1 MIERLKKSIVEYDV
15 ESAKKIS
22 EEIAK
27 AGIDSLKVIEE
38 GISPAA
44 KIVGEKFIKGEY
56 FLPEVLLAS
65 DAMNAAID
73 TLLAKI
79 GTREKEEIERKKL
92 GRVVIATV
100 KGDIHDIGKTI
111 LSLLL
116 EVNMFEVHDLGK
128 DVDSMSII
136 EKAREVDADI
146 IALSALMTTTRGS
159 QKEVIDLLEGMETRK
174 RFTVIVGGGSVDKKW
189 FEETKADGWAET
201 ASEAVELAKEL
212 VKRRK

>member
-22 EEIAK
+22 DEIAK

-44 KIVGEKFIKGEY
+44 KIVGEKFEKGEY

-65 DAMNAAID
+65 DSMKAAID
-73 TLLAKI
+73 ILLAKT
-79 GTREKEEIERKKL
+79 GAREKEEIERKKL
-92 GRVVIATV
+92 GRVVTATV

-116 EVNMFEVHDLGK
+116 EVNRFDVHDLGK
-128 DVDSMSII
+128 DVDSMRII
-136 EKAREVDADI
+136 EKAMEVDADI
-146 IALSALMTTTRGS
+146 IALSALMSTTRGA
-159 QKEVIDLLEGMETRK
+159 QKEVIDLLEGIGTRK
-174 RFTVIVGGGSVDKKW
+174 RFIVMVGGGSVDKEW
-189 FEETKADGWAET
+189 LEETKADGWAET

-212 VKRRK
+212 VKRRE